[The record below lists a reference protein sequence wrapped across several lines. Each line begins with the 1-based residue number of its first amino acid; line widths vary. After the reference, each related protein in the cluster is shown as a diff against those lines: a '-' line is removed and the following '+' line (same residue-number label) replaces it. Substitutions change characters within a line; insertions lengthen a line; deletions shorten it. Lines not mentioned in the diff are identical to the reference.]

1 MLRTHCL
8 HAVVVP
14 SRPIV
19 DSENKGVQT
28 DPRPVSPARKPDLFR
43 KVTRQQPVARP
54 APKVQSPPPA
64 PPAAPRKQDTPRAT
78 PTPRSRLDQPKYPV
92 PTRLQPAELRD
103 QAAARVAPSIQ
114 LADPVGEDVAQ
125 SLPHAAD
132 GLPAA
137 HRPTLAPKKQ
147 PRMFLDDIKIPT
159 SLFKRRGAAAARP
172 ASAGA
177 ADAGAD
183 ASTADGA
190 LPAVPDA
197 SEQPST
203 SLSESEHI
211 AQAPN
216 RRVLQKAGPEQ
227 GDAASGRQNPG
238 LPMPKLATVHN
249 TGTSKAP
256 GAQTARHATGA
267 GSAGA
272 IAKRPAPHA
281 AASASNLG
289 LKAGGLGV
297 PAALGLSGHGT
308 GPKPKAK
315 AAQQAGSM
323 PVSAFSPAALHEIA
337 ATESA
342 RSSGEDAAQLGT
354 MLQSG
359 TEPDNGQD
367 TGSNTVVLPLLSPV
381 PTSGDSAAVDQ
392 TVADLRGLSPDQPE
406 GIDALENEQ
415 AESSSQTGLDSQ
427 LESDSLAEDEE
438 VFMAVSEQFESDLLP
453 EADPAVPYGAARHHV
468 QRTVQRRIRHHRA
481 APQQPSAL
489 QPQISAIHGTAP
501 ESDSVS
507 AAAATDSQRQLR
519 AADATTGTKAQRTQH
534 GSRNQKV
541 PSLNLEIMRHLKQQI
556 SGLVP
561 LDSRGSP
568 KLSQTASARTPLPS
582 QRTAKTDNT
591 AVASSTMA
599 STARSSDQSRLL
611 SVYPFRELTQ
621 PKADDAA
628 SVSTEAPVGPTWPS
642 KATLSLDA
650 TVQLITD
657 IYDSKSVADIAAL
670 RQQAQCKPMRAFVQ
684 QYMQRRFGTAPGAG
698 WQQAWQHLQ
707 AAVLSHASDDR
718 VASFGV
724 TCHLLA
730 SPADSQAAAGL
741 VASSAQV
748 SCSCLLPYNASYG

>member
-1 MLRTHCL
+1 MLKAQCL
-8 HAVVVP
+8 HAVAVP
-14 SRPIV
+14 SRPMV
-19 DSENKGVQT
+19 DTENKGVQT

-64 PPAAPRKQDTPRAT
+64 PPAAPRNQDTPGAT

-92 PTRLQPAELRD
+92 PTRVQPAELRD
-103 QAAARVAPSIQ
+103 QAAARIAPSIQ

-159 SLFKRRGAAAARP
+159 SLFKRRGAAARP

-177 ADAGAD
+177 SADASAD
-183 ASTADGA
+183 ASTADGE

-216 RRVLQKAGPEQ
+216 QRVLQKAGPEQ
-227 GDAASGRQNPG
+227 GDAASGKQNPG
-238 LPMPKLATVHN
+238 LPMPKLATVQN

-289 LKAGGLGV
+289 VKAGGLGV

-308 GPKPKAK
+308 GPKAK

-342 RSSGEDAAQLGT
+342 CSSGEDAAQLGT

-381 PTSGDSAAVDQ
+381 STSGDSAAVDQ
-392 TVADLRGLSPDQPE
+392 SVADLRGLSPDQPE
-406 GIDALENEQ
+406 GVDALENEQ
-415 AESSSQTGLDSQ
+415 AESSSQPGLDSQ

-438 VFMAVSEQFESDLLP
+438 VLMAVSEQFESDFLP

-468 QRTVQRRIRHHRA
+468 QRTVQRRIQHHRA

-519 AADATTGTKAQRTQH
+519 AANATTGTKAQRTQH

-568 KLSQTASARTPLPS
+568 KLSQTASARTPFPS
-582 QRTAKTDNT
+582 QRTAKTDTT
-591 AVASSTMA
+591 AVASSIMA

-611 SVYPFRELTQ
+611 SVYPFRDLTQ
-621 PKADDAA
+621 PQADDAA
-628 SVSTEAPVGPTWPS
+628 SVSTEAPVGPRWPS
-642 KATLSLDA
+642 KAALSLDA

-684 QYMQRRFGTAPGAG
+684 QYMQRRFGTALGAG
-698 WQQAWQHLQ
+698 WQQAWQQLQ

-724 TCHLLA
+724 TCYLLA
-730 SPADSQAAAGL
+730 SPADSPAVAGL

-748 SCSCLLPYNASYG
+748 SRSCLLLYNASYG